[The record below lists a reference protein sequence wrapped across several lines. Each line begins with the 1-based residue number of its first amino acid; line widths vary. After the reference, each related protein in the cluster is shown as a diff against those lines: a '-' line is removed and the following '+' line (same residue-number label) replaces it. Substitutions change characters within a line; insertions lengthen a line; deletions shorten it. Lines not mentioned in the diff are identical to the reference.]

1 MGNPKQTSNLQWLI
15 LLDSG
20 KTIGPYTTDAV
31 VRLIHESA
39 IDETCRIKPV
49 GTGSWE
55 ALTKQAVFFDA
66 VLEAVNRSASNKKP
80 TGENLI
86 SETVIMPI
94 TPEEVTKERGPDQ
107 APRTLVNPNSVT
119 REPRSQQP
127 AIEPKSEVKFNP
139 PTPKK
144 RKLPK
149 PILELQNLSKI
160 AFKQKAS
167 VSRLPALL
175 IVSAI
180 VVIAVALYVDRG
192 PSRDQVKL
200 IAPIESKPLVNFDY
214 AAMDAQF
221 RKARSYF
228 WIDTVEG
235 FLQAQTQLVALV
247 EAAPNFLPAR
257 GYLCLVYRELWPY
270 TEQTKNDTEIV
281 NQVTKRT
288 KVLDP
293 TGANGAYCD
302 IARMLTQG
310 KLTETRGMVDYL
322 LERAD
327 AERQAQFETAE
338 KQGRDLYRFS
348 NDPIIMSIRAELL
361 SGLRDDVLA
370 RSDPYQAALY
380 VENIQKYSPQW
391 VKMYY
396 LQARFLLQA
405 GQPQKA
411 AVAFE
416 NTLKVNPNHKPA
428 AIEYGIMNYM
438 QFRQPDKAL
447 NYISG
452 ALNTRGIVTRNLEA
466 RAHYALARIWSDRRD
481 FAEALDHAQK
491 AYALNPSDNQVKSLV
506 LELGGNVKL
515 KKGAEANNSLVF
527 EGDQH
532 AREGDCMVAQAMYK
546 SAFEADPKNALAA
559 MKAAKCLKTLNRPL
573 EAISYLQKAIQSDP
587 KLATAYLLL
596 ADYYSERFDFQ
607 KAETTLNKASAK
619 FNNQYEILRGYG
631 LVALRQNALK
641 PAIGYLSRALRGY
654 ENDNETLIL
663 LARAHL
669 KLGQSTND
677 GEALQKSLSYAAR
690 ALELD
695 RANVEAHVVYAQA
708 LAPFKGFDSAINYLN
723 DLRNQFSRNVEYPL
737 AIAELYRQT
746 ERYKQA
752 IEHYR
757 HVIDWRP
764 ETRDAHLGIAHC
776 LYMTGDVTAAL
787 KSYYDAA
794 YYDPSDPEPFVRI
807 GNIFI
812 DGNKFNEAISP
823 LKKALDANEAKP
835 LTRFYIGKAYMGLND
850 YKTAL
855 EWAKDEISHHP
866 KTADGYILAGQ
877 LYAKRE
883 EFKMCAEQYQVA
895 VGLRD
900 FKKQKGELYVA
911 MARCQRQSGNLDGA
925 QGSLDIAVN
934 MESGNA
940 DIYREQGALFEARGD
955 STSAAAA
962 YNKYLTLHPN
972 APDKNDIEARLGA
985 MGR

>member
-1 MGNPKQTSNLQWLI
+1 MQWLI

-20 KTIGPYTTDAV
+20 KTIGPYSTDAV
-31 VRLIHESA
+31 VKLIYESS
-39 IDETCRIKPV
+39 IDEKCRIKSV

-55 ALTKQAVFFDA
+55 PLAKQEIFFNA
-66 VLEAVNRSASNKKP
+66 ILEAVNRSSNTKKSN
-80 TGENLI
+80 GENLI

-94 TPEEVTKERGPDQ
+94 TAEEVTQERGPDS
-107 APRTLVNPNSVT
+107 PRTLVNPDSVT
-119 REPRSQQP
+119 RDPR
-127 AIEPKSEVKFNP
+127 APKSPAVIDPKPEAKFNSP
-139 PTPKK
+139 NKK
-144 RKLPK
+144 KPAK
-149 PILELQNLSKI
+149 PIVELQNLSKV

-167 VSRLPALL
+167 VSRLPVLL
-175 IVSAI
+175 IALAVI
-180 VVIAVALYVDRG
+180 VIGAALYLDRA
-192 PSRDQVKL
+192 PSRDQVRL
-200 IAPIESKPLVNFDY
+200 IAPREQKPLANFDY
-214 AAMDAQF
+214 KAMDAQF

-235 FLQAQTQLVALV
+235 FLQAQSQLVALV

-270 TEQTKNDTEIV
+270 TQQTKTDTEIV
-281 NQVTKRT
+281 NEVTKRT
-288 KVLDP
+288 KILDP

-310 KLTETRGMVDYL
+310 KLTEARGMVDYL

-327 AERQAQFETAE
+327 AERQAQFELAE

-416 NTLKVNPNHKPA
+416 NTLKANPNHKPA

-452 ALNTRGIVTRNLEA
+452 ALNTRGIVTRHLEA

-481 FAEALDHAQK
+481 FSEALVHAQK
-491 AYALNPSDNQVKSLV
+491 AFALNPSDNQVKSLV

-546 SAFEADPKNALAA
+546 SAYEADPKNALAA

-587 KLATAYLLL
+587 KLATSYLLL
-596 ADYYSERFDFQ
+596 ADYYSERFEFQ
-607 KAETTLNKASAK
+607 KAEQILNKASSK

-631 LVALRQNALK
+631 LVALRQNLLK

-663 LARAHL
+663 LARAYL
-669 KLGQSTND
+669 KLGQGTND
-677 GEALQKSLSYAAR
+677 GEALQKSLSFAAR

-695 RANVEAHVVYAQA
+695 RASVEAHIVYAQA
-708 LAPFKGFDSAINYLN
+708 LAPFKGFDSAINYLS
-723 DLRNQFSRNVEYPL
+723 DLRTQFSRNVEYPL

-764 ETRDAHLGIAHC
+764 DTRDAHLGIAHC
-776 LYMTGDVTAAL
+776 LYMSGDVTAAL

-812 DGNKFNEAISP
+812 ESNKFNEAVSP
-823 LKKALDANEAKP
+823 LKKALDANDAKP
-835 LTRFYIGKAYMGLND
+835 LTRYYIGKAYMGMND

-877 LYAKRE
+877 LYAKKD
-883 EFKMCAEQYQVA
+883 EFKLCAEQYQVA

-940 DIYREQGALFEARGD
+940 EIYREQGAVFEARGD
-955 STSAAAA
+955 PSSAAAA

-972 APDKNDIEARLGA
+972 APDKNDIESRLGS
-985 MGR
+985 MGK